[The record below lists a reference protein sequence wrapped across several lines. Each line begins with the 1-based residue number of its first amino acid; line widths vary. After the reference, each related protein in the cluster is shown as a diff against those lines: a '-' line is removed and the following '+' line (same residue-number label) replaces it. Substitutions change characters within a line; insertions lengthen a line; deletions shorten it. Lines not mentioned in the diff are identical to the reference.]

1 MNGNNTLEVKDLKK
15 YFSIKGGFFSK
26 ESGYVKAVDGVSFS
40 IKLGETLG
48 LVGESG
54 CGKTTTGMLILRLI
68 EITDGEV
75 LYNGENIS
83 DLKDDKGFRKI
94 FQVIFQNP
102 YSSLNPRIK
111 IGSML
116 AEILRFHKVA
126 SGREL
131 KEKVKKI
138 LLDVGISPSDADKY
152 PYEFSG
158 GQRQRIAIARAISL
172 NPEFIVA
179 DEPVSALDV
188 SVQAQIINL
197 LKDLRE
203 LLNLTFLF
211 ISHNLSVIRQVS
223 DNVAVMY
230 LGKIVEIASCD
241 ELFKHPAHPYTK
253 ALLSAVPVLNPEEK
267 TSRITLKGDIPNP
280 ANTPSGCYFHP
291 RCGYAME
298 RCKIDVPNLKK
309 LSDNHKVSC
318 LMNSGYGIG

>member
-1 MNGNNTLEVKDLKK
+1 MIENNTLEVIDLKK

-68 EITDGEV
+68 EITEGEV

-116 AEILRFHKVA
+116 AEVLRFHKVA

-267 TSRITLKGDIPNP
+267 TSQITLKGDIPNP

>member
-1 MNGNNTLEVKDLKK
+1 MIENNTLEVIDLRK
-15 YFSIKGGFFSK
+15 YFPIKKGFFTK
-26 ESGYVKAVDGVSFS
+26 VLGYVKAVDGVSFS

-68 EITDGEV
+68 EKTDGKV

-197 LKDLRE
+197 LKDLKA

-267 TSRITLKGDIPNP
+267 TSLITLKGDIPNP
-280 ANTPSGCYFHP
+280 ADTPSGCYFHP
-291 RCGYAME
+291 RCRYAME

>member
-1 MNGNNTLEVKDLKK
+1 M
-15 YFSIKGGFFSK
+15 GFFSK
-26 ESGYVKAVDGVSFS
+26 ESGSVKAVDGVSFS

-68 EITDGEV
+68 EITDGKV

-116 AEILRFHKVA
+116 AEILRFHKVV

-131 KEKVKKI
+131 KDKVKKI
-138 LLDVGISPSDADKY
+138 LLDVGISPSDVDKY

-197 LKDLRE
+197 LKDLKE

-267 TSRITLKGDIPNP
+267 TSRITLEGDIPNP

-291 RCGYAME
+291 RCRYAME
-298 RCKIDVPNLKK
+298 RCKIDVPDLKK
-309 LSDNHKVSC
+309 LSDNHKVRC

>member
-1 MNGNNTLEVKDLKK
+1 MIKNKILEVIDLKK
-15 YFSIKGGFFSK
+15 YFPIKMGFFSK
-26 ESGYVKAVDGVSFS
+26 ESGSVKAVDGVSFS
-40 IKLGETLG
+40 INSGETLG

-68 EITDGEV
+68 EITDGKV
-75 LYNGENIS
+75 LYNGENIF

-116 AEILRFHKVA
+116 AEILRFHKVV
-126 SGREL
+126 SVREL

-138 LLDVGISPSDADKY
+138 LLDVGISPSDVDKY

-188 SVQAQIINL
+188 SVQAQVINL
-197 LKDLRE
+197 LKDLKE

-267 TSRITLKGDIPNP
+267 TSRITLEGDIPNP

-291 RCGYAME
+291 RCRYAME
-298 RCKIDVPNLKK
+298 RCKIDVPDLKK
-309 LSDNHKVSC
+309 LSDNHKVMC